1 MHLPHSSAMRRHA
14 HSLHKNSARYFCQ
27 IDVNVRGIYF
37 APPTLIT
44 AGKILR
50 SSQEPHNLERKGMR
64 AKVFLSPSRI
74 VISIFALAVFL
85 TILPKGAAAQ
95 IGDNFVYVMT
105 NKKPNNSIVTY
116 HRAGDG
122 SLTLAHETMTG
133 GSGTG
138 PNGADP
144 LGSQDSLVLS
154 GDGLVLLAVNAG
166 SNEISVLGRR
176 GSVLTWLSKT
186 PSGGTFPNSIALS
199 GDLVY
204 VLNSKGDSPNIT
216 GFRLDVNGRLHWIAK
231 VELPGGST
239 GANDIRFAPDGSEVL
254 VTVSPT
260 NQILVF
266 PVASDGT
273 AGTPVEQAS
282 AGGSPFGIRF
292 GHNSDAIISEAA
304 GSVSSYQLTG
314 ADMLN
319 VISGAV
325 SDTQKATCWIAV
337 PRDGKF
343 ALVSNTG
350 SGTLSSYSI
359 DANGILT
366 LLNAVAANPGGAPI
380 DSALSRDGKFLF
392 VDESA
397 QGKVLIFRVNG
408 GSLTPLGSV
417 SLQEGIQ
424 GIAAE

>member
-1 MHLPHSSAMRRHA
+1 
-14 HSLHKNSARYFCQ
+14 
-27 IDVNVRGIYF
+27 
-37 APPTLIT
+37 
-44 AGKILR
+44 
-50 SSQEPHNLERKGMR
+50 MR
-64 AKVFLSPSRI
+64 AKVLFPSGI
-74 VISIFALAVFL
+74 VVLIFGLAVFL
-85 TILPKGAAAQ
+85 TILPVGAAAQ
-95 IGDNFVYVMT
+95 VGDNFVYVMT
-105 NKKPNNSIVTY
+105 NKSPHNSIATFR
-116 HRAGDG
+116 RAGDG
-122 SLTLAHETMTG
+122 ALTFSHETPTG

-176 GSVLTWLSKT
+176 GGALRLLSKAF
-186 PSGGTFPNSIALS
+186 SGGTFPNSITLS

-204 VLNSKGDSPNIT
+204 VLNSTGDSPNVT
-216 GFRLDVNGRLHWIAK
+216 GFRLDVNGRLHWIAT
-231 VELPGGST
+231 VDLPSGSA
-239 GANDIRFAPDGSEVL
+239 GANDIRFAPDGSELL
-254 VTVSPT
+254 VTVSAT

-266 PVASDGT
+266 RVANDGT
-273 AGTPVEQAS
+273 AGSPVAQAS
-282 AGGSPFGIRF
+282 AGNSPFGIRF

-314 ADMLN
+314 ADMLS

-325 SDTQKATCWIAV
+325 SDTQNATCWISV

-359 DANGILT
+359 DANGSLA

-380 DSALSRDGKFLF
+380 DSALSRDGKFLY

-397 QGKVLIFRVNG
+397 QGKVLIFRLSD
-408 GSLTPLGSV
+408 GSLTQLGSV

-424 GIAAE
+424 GIAAQ

>member
-1 MHLPHSSAMRRHA
+1 
-14 HSLHKNSARYFCQ
+14 
-27 IDVNVRGIYF
+27 
-37 APPTLIT
+37 
-44 AGKILR
+44 
-50 SSQEPHNLERKGMR
+50 MR
-64 AKVFLSPSRI
+64 AKVLLSPSRL
-74 VISIFALAVFL
+74 VISMFALAVFL

-105 NKKPNNSIVTY
+105 NKNPKNSIVTY
-116 HRAGDG
+116 RRASDG
-122 SLTLAHETMTG
+122 SLNFSQETLTG

-176 GSVLTWLSKT
+176 GAALTWLSKT
-186 PSGGTFPNSIALS
+186 SSGGTFPNSLALS
-199 GDLVY
+199 ADLVY
-204 VLNSKGDSPNIT
+204 VLNSKGESPNIT
-216 GFRLDVNGRLHWIAK
+216 GFRLEVNGRLHWIAT
-231 VELPGGST
+231 VDLPSGST
-239 GANDIRFAPDGSEVL
+239 GANDIRFAPDGSELL
-254 VTVSPT
+254 VTVSAT
-260 NQILVF
+260 NQVLIF

-273 AGTPVEQAS
+273 AGTPIAQAA
-282 AGGSPFGIRF
+282 AGNSPFGIRF

-314 ADMLN
+314 ADMLT

-325 SDTQKATCWIAV
+325 SDTQKATCWISV
-337 PRDGKF
+337 PRDGKS

-359 DANGILT
+359 DASGSIA

-380 DSALSRDGKFLF
+380 DSALSRDGKFLY

-397 QGKVLIFRVNG
+397 QGKVLIFRVSG
-408 GSLTPLGSV
+408 GSLTQLGSV

>member
-1 MHLPHSSAMRRHA
+1 MH
-14 HSLHKNSARYFCQ
+14 
-27 IDVNVRGIYF
+27 
-37 APPTLIT
+37 
-44 AGKILR
+44 
-50 SSQEPHNLERKGMR
+50 
-64 AKVFLSPSRI
+64 AKVLSPSQI
-74 VISIFALAVFL
+74 VISIFAVAVFL
-85 TILPKGAAAQ
+85 TMLSASTAAQ

-105 NKKPNNSIVTY
+105 NKNPKNSIVTY
-116 HRAGDG
+116 RRANDG
-122 SLTLAHETMTG
+122 SLTFAHETLTG

-154 GDGLVLLAVNAG
+154 GDGFVLLAVNAG
-166 SNEISVLGRR
+166 SNEISVLARR
-176 GSVLTWLSKT
+176 GGVLTRLSKT
-186 PSGGTFPNSIALS
+186 SSGGTFPNSIALS

-204 VLNSKGDSPNIT
+204 VLNSKGTSPNIT
-216 GFRLDVNGRLHWIAK
+216 GFRLDVNGRLHWIAT
-231 VELPGGST
+231 VDIPSGSA
-239 GANDIRFAPDGSEVL
+239 GANDIRFAPDGSELL
-254 VTVSPT
+254 VTVSAT
-260 NQILVF
+260 NQILVSA
-266 PVASDGT
+266 VASDGT
-273 AGTPVEQAS
+273 AGTPVAQTS

-292 GHNSDAIISEAA
+292 GHNSNAIISEAA

-325 SDTQKATCWIAV
+325 SDTQKATCWISV
-337 PRDGKF
+337 PRDGKA

-359 DANGILT
+359 DANGTLT

-380 DSALSRDGKFLF
+380 DSALSRDGKFLY

-397 QGKVLIFRVNG
+397 QGKVLIFLVNG
-408 GSLTPLGSV
+408 GSLTQLGSV